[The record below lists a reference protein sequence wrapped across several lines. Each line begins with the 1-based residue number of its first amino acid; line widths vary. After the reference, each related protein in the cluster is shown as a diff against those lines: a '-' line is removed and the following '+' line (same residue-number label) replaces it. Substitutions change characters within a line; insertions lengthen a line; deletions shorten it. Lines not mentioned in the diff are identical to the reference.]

1 MNISEEQQKTLFHS
15 YDSPFR
21 SYPLL
26 RSRSRVV
33 SDLETVTYLTSSRP
47 STEDLKMH
55 VPDLRPLRVAVLL
68 REVGGDPEK
77 RLCQYEIPG
86 GGICRDKTCSDLHI
100 GDLQPD
106 GE

>member
-1 MNISEEQQKTLFHS
+1 
-15 YDSPFR
+15 
-21 SYPLL
+21 
-26 RSRSRVV
+26 
-33 SDLETVTYLTSSRP
+33 
-47 STEDLKMH
+47 MH

-68 REVGGDPEK
+68 REVGGDPDK